1 MHQTSSTIGDGTRIL
16 HFLVDT
22 IIVFLLAYE
31 LHGWYNF
38 YVMHWN
44 FTPISFGPFFFAIMW
59 VYLFLFEL
67 IFQRT
72 PAKWITGTKVV
83 NKKGGRPSI
92 FQMMLRTS
100 IHCTIVSMLG
110 LAWNGQ
116 PFHDSFSNTKLM
128 NTSSSLD

>member
-38 YVMHWN
+38 YVMYWN

-116 PFHDSFSNTKLM
+116 PFHDSFSNTTLM